1 MNRKI
6 RRRLIAAVVS
16 IAACGAA
23 IGWAAV
29 SSSSHNGRQATPTRT
44 VTASV
49 PAPASTPGPS
59 VSSPPASS
67 APAAAAPAG
76 VDFSQP
82 ESVAAAYVRAEQSLD
97 WHWTTAAGYLPLV
110 QPLST
115 PEHWAKDLAPLADAP
130 SGATWDEIKAGHGMW
145 TVTPTYVGILPRS
158 QGPTG
163 CAVRIGYSILMTGD
177 AEHARPGGVTEKN
190 ITNVHMSLVDG
201 RWLVASMSS
210 YGDY

>member
-6 RRRLIAAVVS
+6 RRRLIAAVASV
-16 IAACGAA
+16 AACGAA

-29 SSSSHNGRQATPTRT
+29 SSSSHNKRQAPPTRT

-49 PAPASTPGPS
+49 PAPASTS
-59 VSSPPASS
+59 AVSSPPPS

-97 WHWTTAAGYLPLV
+97 WHWDTAAGYLPLV

-130 SGATWDEIKAGHGMW
+130 SGATWAEIKAGHGMW
-145 TVTPTYVGILPRS
+145 TVTTDSVGILPRS

-163 CAVRIGYSILMTGD
+163 CAVRVGYSILMTGD

-190 ITNVHMSLVDG
+190 ITNVHMKLVDG